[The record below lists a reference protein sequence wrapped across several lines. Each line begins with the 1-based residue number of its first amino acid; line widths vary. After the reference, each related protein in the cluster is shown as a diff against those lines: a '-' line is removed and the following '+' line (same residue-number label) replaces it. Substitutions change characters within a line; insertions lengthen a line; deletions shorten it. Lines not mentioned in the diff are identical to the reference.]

1 MADNR
6 FDLTGKVALVTG
18 ASRGIGRA
26 IAVGLAAAGADI
38 VLASRKADALA
49 TVAEEVKATGRE
61 ALVVPTHMGKIEQVQ
76 ALVDQAVT
84 KFGKVDILVN
94 NAATNPVFG
103 PTMFV
108 GEDAFDK
115 IFAVNLKGPFF
126 LTQAITAK
134 MKETG
139 GGKVVFISSTGGI
152 RNAPGLGVYNMSKA
166 AVIMMT
172 KVLAFELGG
181 DSINVNCVAPGLV
194 KTKFSQALWSTDEIL
209 DKVLEMQPIK
219 RIGDPEDI
227 VGAVLYLAS
236 SASDFMTGET
246 IVVDGGGLA

>member
-1 MADNR
+1 MSDNR
-6 FDLTGKVALVTG
+6 FDLSGKVALVTG
-18 ASRGIGRA
+18 ASRGIGKA
-26 IAVGLAAAGADI
+26 IAVGLAKQGADV
-38 VLASRKADALA
+38 VLASRKADALEA
-49 TVAEEVKATGRE
+49 VAEEVRATGRK
-61 ALVVPTHMGKIEQVQ
+61 ALVVPTHMGKVEAVQ
-76 ALVDQAVT
+76 ALADAAVAE
-84 KFGKVDILVN
+84 FGKVDILVN

-115 IFAVNLKGPFF
+115 IVGVNLKGPFF
-126 LTQAITAK
+126 LTQAIAAK

-139 GGKVVFISSTGGI
+139 GGKIVFISSTGGI

-181 DSINVNCVAPGLV
+181 EKINVNCIAPGLV
-194 KTKFSQALWSTDEIL
+194 KTKFSQALWSTEEIL

-227 VGAVLYLAS
+227 VGAVIFLAS